1 MTHPSR
7 RERPFVIGVTG
18 NIACGKS
25 LVLGLLHDLGA
36 ETIDA
41 DRLYHG
47 LIAPETPLW
56 QALRGRFGERIIA
69 PSGEIDRRALGSIVF
84 SDPAALADLDRI
96 THPAVIAAVDDLIA
110 ASEADVVAV
119 DAVKLV
125 QSGMAD
131 RCDRVWLVECEPD
144 YQLTRLMARNGLDEA
159 EARRRI
165 GSQPELTPVRER
177 SDLIIDN
184 SGDVAETRRQVEC
197 AWREL
202 PILQS

>member
-47 LIAPETPLW
+47 LIAPGTPLW
-56 QALRGRFGERIIA
+56 RALRLRFGERIIA

-165 GSQPELTPVRER
+165 GSQPELAPVRER

-184 SGDVAETRRQVEC
+184 SGDVAETRRQVER